1 MKSNRQFN
9 FRLLFCLRLG
19 ISATSPIAVSEV
31 HFGFSSVLVIDESP
45 SISLLTNTWTESKNM
60 NILGVQFI
68 YQGGSA

>member
-45 SISLLTNTWTESKNM
+45 SISLLTNT
-60 NILGVQFI
+60 
-68 YQGGSA
+68 